1 MGNQIASNPNAIPV
15 LMWMR
20 LDNEKCIP
28 GTVLTGTIFM
38 EVLMD
43 SILPC
48 CIDLKF
54 HGKEHVHI
62 KHRRNRKHHH
72 HTYHHYADHTF
83 YKVINKL
90 FDFPNGKLI
99 IIFKDY
105 FLSIILLILL
115 LLRPYIW

>member
-48 CIDLKF
+48 CLDLKF
-54 HGKEHVHI
+54 FGKEHVHI
-62 KHRRNRKHHH
+62 KHTRNRKHHKR
-72 HTYHHYADHTF
+72 HTYHYYANHTF

-90 FDFPNGKLI
+90 FDFPNGILNYY
-99 IIFKDY
+99 DYYY
-105 FLSIILLILL
+105 FLS
-115 LLRPYIW
+115 